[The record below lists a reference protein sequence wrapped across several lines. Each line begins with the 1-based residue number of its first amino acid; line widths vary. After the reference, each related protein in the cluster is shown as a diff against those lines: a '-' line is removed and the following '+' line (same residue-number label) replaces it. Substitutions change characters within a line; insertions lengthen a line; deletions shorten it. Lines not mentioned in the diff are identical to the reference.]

1 MSTIVNKNNALRSV
15 ISALFVRRE
24 PLIFL
29 KWEPKFM
36 YVIFIYS
43 TVDLAFETY
52 KISCKSLIPTFKHHP
67 NAFIAYC
74 SADPLLFALLAVA
87 LLALYFFLSLLWN
100 QLISTTPFGAFSAV
114 CCCLCHYFL
123 SSGTKCFFAKKKKKM

>member
-1 MSTIVNKNNALRSV
+1 
-15 ISALFVRRE
+15 
-24 PLIFL
+24 
-29 KWEPKFM
+29 M

-87 LLALYFFLSLLWN
+87 LLALYFFLSLL
-100 QLISTTPFGAFSAV
+100 
-114 CCCLCHYFL
+114 
-123 SSGTKCFFAKKKKKM
+123 